1 MLRSQYEQ
9 TEDWSEGLSTYTQIF
24 IPEKTGFSPVKIL
37 TKIFLTSVYLYSM
50 QLFSAEPTIFSKK
63 KIWFFTHENLK
74 NGPTKLLIIGPNL
87 FFHSRAQPTAHSQ
100 ELIFHI
106 MNMSQ
111 ETSVSLSTYLQLPL
125 RQWGIGNVY
134 FLVLL
139 KAEKANIAESPIAV
153 MGL

>member
-1 MLRSQYEQ
+1 M
-9 TEDWSEGLSTYTQIF
+9 
-24 IPEKTGFSPVKIL
+24 KI
-37 TKIFLTSVYLYSM
+37 
-50 QLFSAEPTIFSKK
+50 KK
-63 KIWFFTHENLK
+63 KRASKVAHNWPKPL
-74 NGPTKLLIIGPNL
+74 
-87 FFHSRAQPTAHSQ
+87 FHSPAQLTAQSPA
-100 ELIFHI
+100 LICHI
-106 MNMSQ
+106 ISMSQ